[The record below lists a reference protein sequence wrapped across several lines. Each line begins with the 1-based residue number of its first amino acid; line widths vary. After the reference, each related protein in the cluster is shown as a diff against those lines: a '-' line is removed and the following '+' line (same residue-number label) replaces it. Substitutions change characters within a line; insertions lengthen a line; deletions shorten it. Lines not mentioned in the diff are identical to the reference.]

1 MAAANSAPDAPG
13 PDRHA
18 PAKRVRADAQ
28 RNLLVVLQAAKEV
41 FAAAGVD
48 APVRDI
54 AERAGVGVGTLY
66 RHFPRR
72 ADLIAAVFR
81 QEMDAC
87 ADEADALG
95 AGLAPFDAL
104 ATWMRRFVELAV
116 TKQGLAKA
124 LHSGDPAFEALP
136 ARREERLMP
145 AFRRL
150 FENAVAAGA
159 IRDDINSEEF
169 LRAAASLCL
178 SVSDGQPEQAQRLVG
193 LLVDGLG
200 HPAGRPAATRRPA
213 TK

>member
-1 MAAANSAPDAPG
+1 MADAQSAGKASVEEQT
-13 PDRHA
+13 
-18 PAKRVRADAQ
+18 PATKRVRTDAQ
-28 RNLLVVLQAAKEV
+28 RNLLAVLQAAKEV
-41 FAAAGVD
+41 FATSGVD

-66 RHFPRR
+66 RHYPHR

-95 AGLAPFDAL
+95 ASLPPFEAL
-104 ATWMRRFVELAV
+104 SAWMRRFVDLAV

-150 FENAVAAGA
+150 FENAAMSGA
-159 IRDDINSEEF
+159 IRNDIGSDEF
-169 LRAAASLCL
+169 VRAAASLCL
-178 SVSDGQPEQAQRLVG
+178 SGSDTEQAHRLVG
-193 LLVDGLG
+193 LLVDGLRS
-200 HPAGRPAATRRPA
+200 PRNDRQPMPSA
-213 TK
+213 